1 MRRALLSLLAEQTN
15 QTLWRQHFITSATP
29 PPFHHEP
36 TLRNRDTYYFI
47 AITAYQMDFS
57 RVTPS
62 EIVFKQE
69 LASSESSVI
78 FLVEVRNQVCVMKVV
93 CRLYSYKAWK
103 ISIHTHYSVNS
114 ITMMG
119 RLSLRP
125 WTVKQTSTFANQ
137 LPIND

>member
-78 FLVEVRNQVCVMKVV
+78 FLVEVRNQVCVMKWYVV
-93 CRLYSYKAWK
+93 STPTRLGKYLYILIILLIAS
-103 ISIHTHYSVNS
+103 
-114 ITMMG
+114 
-119 RLSLRP
+119 
-125 WTVKQTSTFANQ
+125 Q
-137 LPIND
+137 